1 MKIVELT
8 LETAIKLI
16 PPYNQLGREKYK
28 SSMMSF
34 YLPEVNILTYNV
46 IELYTILVN
55 LPTIDLRLQSNT
67 IKR

>member
-28 SSMMSF
+28 SSMMSC
-34 YLPEVNILTYNV
+34 YLPEVNIITYD
-46 IELYTILVN
+46 IKGLYVTTTN
-55 LPTIDLRLQSNT
+55 RPTIDLRLQSNT
-67 IKR
+67 IKG